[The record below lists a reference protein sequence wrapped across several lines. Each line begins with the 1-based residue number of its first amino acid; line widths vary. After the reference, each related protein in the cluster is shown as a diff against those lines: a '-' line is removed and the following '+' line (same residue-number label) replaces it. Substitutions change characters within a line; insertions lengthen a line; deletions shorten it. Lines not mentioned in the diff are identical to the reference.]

1 MYQICT
7 KPKGGFAMNAIKKM
21 EKQSGF
27 RLFLLILPLLMLVF
41 VFSYMPLYGWIY
53 AFFNY
58 KPGKALFACEF
69 VGLDNFKMMFADSYA
84 VKNIVRDMKNTFG
97 MSFLGILTSVL
108 PMGFA
113 ILLSEIKNK
122 PFRKFVQTSV
132 TIPNFISWVLV
143 YSIAYVM
150 FSVNDGFVNRM
161 LVSMGILDQGVNF
174 LASPNHVWLTMT
186 AWGLWKG
193 LGWNAIMY
201 IAALTSID
209 DELYEAAKIDGAGR
223 FQLIRHITVPGLLPT
238 FFVLLILSIANLLNN
253 GMEQYYIFQNAMNK
267 ESIEVLDLYVYNQ
280 GMVGY
285 NYSFSTAVSMLK
297 SVVSIVLLFF
307 ANTTSRLVRGESV
320 F

>member
-84 VKNIVRDMKNTFG
+84 VKNIVRVMKNTFG

-108 PMGFA
+108 P

-253 GMEQYYIFQNAMNK
+253 GMNK

>member
-1 MYQICT
+1 
-7 KPKGGFAMNAIKKM
+7 
-21 EKQSGF
+21 
-27 RLFLLILPLLMLVF
+27 
-41 VFSYMPLYGWIY
+41 MPLYGWIY

-84 VKNIVRDMKNTFG
+84 VKNIVRVMKNTFG

>member
-1 MYQICT
+1 
-7 KPKGGFAMNAIKKM
+7 MNAIKKM

-27 RLFLLILPLLMLVF
+27 RLFLLILPLLVLVF

-58 KPGKALFACEF
+58 KPGRELLSCEF
-69 VGLDNFKMMFADSYA
+69 VGLDNFRMMFADSYA
-84 VKNIVRDMKNTFG
+84 VKNILRVMKNTFG
-97 MSFLGILTSVL
+97 MSFLGILTSIL
-108 PMGFA
+108 PMAFA

-150 FSVNDGFVNRM
+150 FSVNDGFVNRV
-161 LVSMGILDQGVNF
+161 LVNLGILEQGVNF
-174 LASPNHVWLTMT
+174 LASPDHVWLSMT

-223 FQLIRHITVPGLLPT
+223 FQLIKHITVPGLLPT

>member
-84 VKNIVRDMKNTFG
+84 VKNIVRVMKNTFG

-186 AWGLWKG
+186 AWGPWKG

>member
-1 MYQICT
+1 MYQICI

-58 KPGKALFACEF
+58 KPGKALFSCEF

-84 VKNIVRDMKNTFG
+84 VKNIVRVMKNTFG

-150 FSVNDGFVNRM
+150 FSVNDGFVKRM

>member
-1 MYQICT
+1 
-7 KPKGGFAMNAIKKM
+7 MNAIKKM

-69 VGLDNFKMMFADSYA
+69 VGLDNFKIMFADSYA
-84 VKNIVRDMKNTFG
+84 VKNIVRVMKNTLG

>member
-1 MYQICT
+1 
-7 KPKGGFAMNAIKKM
+7 MNAIKKM

-84 VKNIVRDMKNTFG
+84 VKNIVRVVKNTFG

>member
-1 MYQICT
+1 
-7 KPKGGFAMNAIKKM
+7 MNAIKKM

-27 RLFLLILPLLMLVF
+27 RLFLLILPLLGLVF
-41 VFSYMPLYGWIY
+41 VFSYMPLYGWLY

-58 KPGKALFACEF
+58 KPGRDLFSCEF

-84 VKNIVRDMKNTFG
+84 VKNILRVMKNTFG
-97 MSFLGILTSVL
+97 MSFLGILTSIL

-113 ILLSEIKNK
+113 ILLSEIRNK

-161 LVSMGILDQGVNF
+161 LVNLGILEQGVNF
-174 LASPNHVWLTMT
+174 LASPDHVWLSMT

-201 IAALTSID
+201 IAALTCID

-223 FQLIRHITVPGLLPT
+223 FQLIKHITVPGLLPT

>member
-84 VKNIVRDMKNTFG
+84 VKNIVRVMINTFG

>member
-84 VKNIVRDMKNTFG
+84 VKNIVRVMKNTFG

-132 TIPNFISWVLV
+132 TIPNFISWVRV

>member
-1 MYQICT
+1 MDRERNYIL
-7 KPKGGFAMNAIKKM
+7 GF
-21 EKQSGF
+21 
-27 RLFLLILPLLMLVF
+27 
-41 VFSYMPLYGWIY
+41 YG
-53 AFFNY
+53 FFNY

-84 VKNIVRDMKNTFG
+84 VKNIVRVMKNTFG

>member
-1 MYQICT
+1 
-7 KPKGGFAMNAIKKM
+7 MNAIKMM

-84 VKNIVRDMKNTFG
+84 VKNIVRVMKNTFG

>member
-1 MYQICT
+1 
-7 KPKGGFAMNAIKKM
+7 
-21 EKQSGF
+21 
-27 RLFLLILPLLMLVF
+27 
-41 VFSYMPLYGWIY
+41 
-53 AFFNY
+53 
-58 KPGKALFACEF
+58 
-69 VGLDNFKMMFADSYA
+69 
-84 VKNIVRDMKNTFG
+84 

>member
-58 KPGKALFACEF
+58 KPGKALFSCEF

-84 VKNIVRDMKNTFG
+84 VKNIVRVMKNTFG

>member
-84 VKNIVRDMKNTFG
+84 VKNIVRVMKNTFG

-223 FQLIRHITVPGLLPT
+223 FHLIRHITVPGLLPT